1 MESSQETLTEVETET
16 SDEDDET
23 LCSQQS
29 DEEEGQ
35 TVVEN
40 GNDNRP
46 MENEQIQ
53 DKESSIVE
61 TSEGEEQADTKAP
74 SSTPEFEEEIVY
86 AVRK

>member
-29 DEEEGQ
+29 DEEGQ
-35 TVVEN
+35 TVVKN